1 MGVPADIFVV
11 LKDRLN
17 EKVGR
22 QMSRVIQFNCLLRA
36 QTRTQGNTDSLKRVA
51 DVAVEKAESNGIS
64 WPRGNRPIVAKT
76 GRDLAVLPVD
86 IAGTPIEGKSGIQA
100 TV

>member
-1 MGVPADIFVV
+1 MGVPADVFVV

-64 WPRGNRPIVAKT
+64 WPRGNRPFVAKT

-86 IAGTPIEGKSGIQA
+86 IAGTPIEGKSGTQA